1 MLSILGAAAIK
12 MIIFT
17 KKIFKTM
24 YPPQLVQPMKEDLT
38 SVGFKELLSS
48 DEVDQAVQNNSG
60 TMLVVVNSVCGC
72 AAGNMRPGVKL
83 SIQSETVPDNL
94 TTVFAGVDSDAV
106 AQARKYFLPY
116 PPSSPSIAL
125 FKEGKLVHFFER
137 HHIEGGSAQM
147 IADNLSAAYKQ
158 FC

>member
-1 MLSILGAAAIK
+1 
-12 MIIFT
+12 
-17 KKIFKTM
+17 M
-24 YPPQLVQPMKEDLT
+24 YPPELVQPMKDDLT
-38 SVGFKELLSS
+38 NVGFEQLLNST
-48 DEVDQAVQNNSG
+48 EVDQAINGTNG

-83 SIQSETVPDNL
+83 SLQHDKKPSKL
-94 TTVFAGVDSDAV
+94 TTVFAGVDTEAV

-125 FKEGKLVHFFER
+125 FKDGKLVHFLER

-147 IADNLSAAYKQ
+147 IAANLAAAYDE
-158 FC
+158 FCS